1 MISVVLPAFN
11 EQGAMAGTIAE
22 LAAMLE
28 KAQLTPFE
36 ILVVDDGSTDGTGQ
50 EAEAAGAR
58 LISHP
63 QNIGYGRSLKDGIT
77 AARYDII
84 VICDADGSYPAE
96 EIPRMVAE
104 HRRGIQMVVG
114 ARRAVGHRE
123 GPFKSMLRF
132 VLKSLVE
139 FTAGRHIPDV
149 NSGLRVFS
157 RAEVMPYFRHLSDR
171 FSFTTSQTLAYLLS
185 HCSVV
190 YLPIVYRP
198 RIGKS
203 KVNLWR
209 DSLRTLQYISQA
221 ILIYNPIKL
230 FLVLA
235 GMAAILGVGC
245 LTLGLLTPWRAG
257 LAGAV
262 ASALTA
268 LVLVGLGFVT
278 DAMRMLLRSR
288 E

>member
-11 EQGAMAGTIAE
+11 EQGAIAATLAE
-22 LAAMLE
+22 LKATLE
-28 KAQLTPFE
+28 DAGLTPFE
-36 ILVVDDGSTDGTGQ
+36 LVVVDDGSTDGSG
-50 EAEAAGAR
+50 AVAAAAGAR
-58 LISHP
+58 VITHP
-63 QNIGYGRSLKDGIT
+63 QNTGYGRSLKDGIR
-77 AARYDII
+77 AAQFDTI

-96 EIPRMVAE
+96 EIPAMVAE

-123 GPFKSMLRF
+123 GLVKGLLRF
-132 VLKSLVE
+132 ILKSLVE
-139 FTAGRHIPDV
+139 FTAGRGIPDV

-157 RAEVMPYFRHLSDR
+157 RADILPFFRHLSDR
-171 FSFTTSQTLAYLLS
+171 FSFTTSQTLAYLLT
-185 HCSVV
+185 HHTV
-190 YLPIVYRP
+190 VYRP
-198 RIGKS
+198 ISYRPRVGES

-235 GMAAILGVGC
+235 AMAGVMGFGC
-245 LTLGLLTPWRAG
+245 LALGLLTPWRSG
-257 LAGAV
+257 LECAV
-262 ASALTA
+262 ASALTS
-268 LVLVGLGFVT
+268 LLLVGLGFLT
-278 DAMRMLLRSR
+278 DTVRMLLADR

>member
-1 MISVVLPAFN
+1 MISVVLPAYN
-11 EQGAMAGTIAE
+11 EQGAVAATLAE
-22 LAAMLE
+22 LKTTLEAAV
-28 KAQLTPFE
+28 LTPLE
-36 ILVVDDGSTDGTGQ
+36 LVVVDDGSTDGTGAA
-50 EAEAAGAR
+50 AEAAGAR
-58 LISHP
+58 VITHP
-63 QNIGYGRSLKDGIT
+63 QNIGYGRSLKDGIR
-77 AARYDII
+77 AAQYDTI

-96 EIPRMVAE
+96 EIPAMVAE

-114 ARRAVGHRE
+114 ARRAVGHSE
-123 GPFKSMLRF
+123 GLFKGAMRF

-139 FTAGRHIPDV
+139 FTAGRNIPDV

-157 RAEVMPYFRHLSDR
+157 KAEVTPYFRHLSDR

-185 HCSVV
+185 HRTVL
-190 YLPIVYRP
+190 YRPIAYRP

-203 KVNLWR
+203 KVNLFR

-235 GMAAILGVGC
+235 AVAGLLGVGC
-245 LTLGLLTPWRAG
+245 LALGLFSPWRAG
-257 LAGAV
+257 LECAV
-262 ASALTA
+262 ASALTS
-268 LVLVGLGFVT
+268 LLLVGLGFVT
-278 DAMRMLLRSR
+278 DTVRMLLGSR

>member
-11 EQGAMAGTIAE
+11 EQGAMASTIAE

-36 ILVVDDGSTDGTGQ
+36 ILVVDDGSTDGTGR

-77 AARYDII
+77 AARYDTI

-123 GPFKSMLRF
+123 GLFKSMLRF

-139 FTAGRHIPDV
+139 FTAGRRIPDV

-157 RAEVMPYFRHLSDR
+157 RSEVMPYFRHLSDR

-203 KVNLWR
+203 KVNLLR

-235 GMAAILGVGC
+235 GIAAILGVGC